1 MSSKK
6 KKFTN
11 YIVIQPW
18 MFKNLKLSVN
28 EALVFAIIY
37 GFSQD
42 NQSWYRGGSY
52 YIEQTTPLTQRTAKT
67 HLATLESLGVV
78 EMQKE
83 TINGVVRNIYRVVPD
98 VEELVIPDRTAS
110 GKPTA
115 DPGKNFT
122 SENFSPV
129 KKMSPDPCKIFPQTR
144 ENFSRKKSNR
154 NLLGKS
160 IYLRGA
166 QKTDGLMDES
176 TDFDA
181 LRERFRKQL
190 KIDTLTERHDPQELE
205 EILDAVVELYS
216 CPDEHQQVGQQVQST
231 ASIRKVL
238 DAYESRHVEYVMESL
253 HNTTRPIKNIRSYLR
268 VTILRAP
275 TTIRHYYK
283 AQSQAAEASAQQA
296 PPNDLMKRAAQRM
309 KLKRGD
315 SA

>member
-67 HLATLESLGVV
+67 HLSTLESLGVV

-83 TINGVVRNIYRVVPD
+83 TINGVVHNIYRVVPD
-98 VEELVIPDRTAS
+98 VEELVIPDRTTP

-129 KKMSPDPCKIFPQTR
+129 KKMSPDPCKVFPQTR
-144 ENFSRKKSNR
+144 EKFSRKKSNR
-154 NLLGKS
+154 NLLEKS
-160 IYLRGA
+160 IYLRDA
-166 QKTDGLMDES
+166 QKTDGLMAES

-190 KIDTLTERHDPQELE
+190 KIDTLAERYDPQELE

-216 CPDEHQQVGQQVQST
+216 CPYEHQQVGQQVQST

-283 AQSQAAEASAQQA
+283 AQSQAAEASTQQD
-296 PPNDLMKRAAQRM
+296 PPNDLMERAARRV

>member
-83 TINGVVRNIYRVVPD
+83 TINGVVHNIYRVVPD

-115 DPGKNFT
+115 DPEKNFT

-166 QKTDGLMDES
+166 QKTDGSMDES

-190 KIDTLTERHDPQELE
+190 KIDTLAERHDPQELE

-296 PPNDLMKRAAQRM
+296 PPNDLMERAARRV